1 MDAPRSTTHTQ
12 APSPFKSHDR
22 IIRGL
27 MLACFAGLVCGAVIV
42 AWS

>member
-1 MDAPRSTTHTQ
+1 MDLSRSITRTT

-27 MLACFAGLVCGAVIV
+27 MLACFAGLVCGTVVV